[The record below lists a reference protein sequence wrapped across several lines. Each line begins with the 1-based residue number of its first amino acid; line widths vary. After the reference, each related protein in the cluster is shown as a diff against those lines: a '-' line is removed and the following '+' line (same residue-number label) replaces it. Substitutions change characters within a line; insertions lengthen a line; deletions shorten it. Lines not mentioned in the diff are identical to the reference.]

1 MHISAKRQSMINR
14 AIAIVQDEVLVI
26 PLHRQV
32 IPWLSRAGV
41 SIVDRPNNQLYLPW
55 VKVP

>member
-1 MHISAKRQSMINR
+1 
-14 AIAIVQDEVLVI
+14 VLVI

-41 SIVDRPNNQLYLPW
+41 SVVHRPNNQVYVPW
-55 VKVP
+55 VKMP

>member
-1 MHISAKRQSMINR
+1 MINR
-14 AIAIVQDEVLVI
+14 AIAIVQDEALVI

-32 IPWLSRAGV
+32 IPWLSRARV
-41 SIVDRPNNQLYLPW
+41 SVVHRPNNMLYLPW